1 MDEILASI
9 RKIIENNEAQPDLAA
24 DADED
29 EGFAITTESHASLM
43 DHPAVVD
50 RFHSEEEQRTVV
62 QPFQRSEPGQGS
74 QPALSLA
81 AVAARVRAASER
93 HVAATREQAEP
104 AAIEPEPVREESPLV
119 AAGLTE
125 ASRPVSAEKVEPV
138 MEETVTIEPVLAIA
152 EPAAP
157 SRDIAALVSP
167 AVGERVAQSFGALA
181 EAIATLERDGEFHSP
196 KLITEAALAFAGEAT
211 ELEAELKERVGR
223 VSPHTVAALV
233 NYLRMAGLGDP
244 DVILALMRDERE
256 DLEVRLACIRYFMRR
271 HWPAAEADLLK
282 LASDNDPARWEY
294 RAIAATALS
303 NYPGMEAVEALK
315 GCLSNPSWFVRN
327 NAAKTL
333 YDYGL
338 ALDDLADV
346 MNGPDAYARDMLAYH
361 WELKRV
367 EEEER
372 KRKEALPA

>member
-1 MDEILASI
+1 MKIEWLIAFYLFISVMMIAFNFGYLAYEKLHAKRFDARTKRLAELLGDEIE
-9 RKIIENNEAQPDLAA
+9 RNAA
-24 DADED
+24 
-29 EGFAITTESHASLM
+29 FPTEEHK
-43 DHPAVVD
+43 
-50 RFHSEEEQRTVV
+50 R
-62 QPFQRSEPGQGS
+62 
-74 QPALSLA
+74 
-81 AVAARVRAASER
+81 
-93 HVAATREQAEP
+93 
-104 AAIEPEPVREESPLV
+104 
-119 AAGLTE
+119 
-125 ASRPVSAEKVEPV
+125 
-138 MEETVTIEPVLAIA
+138 
-152 EPAAP
+152 
-157 SRDIAALVSP
+157 
-167 AVGERVAQSFGALA
+167 
-181 EAIATLERDGEFHSP
+181 TLERAMRRMAGMESFDLTMGHLLEQDPAKSERYLHGIATVFDHLTYHFAKKDDLHCAYFAYIVKRWYRERPAGNTVEQALLRYGEFHSP

-223 VSPHTVAALV
+223 FSPHTVAALV

-315 GCLSNPSWFVRN
+315 GCLSSPSWFVRN

-372 KRKEALPA
+372 KRKEALPV